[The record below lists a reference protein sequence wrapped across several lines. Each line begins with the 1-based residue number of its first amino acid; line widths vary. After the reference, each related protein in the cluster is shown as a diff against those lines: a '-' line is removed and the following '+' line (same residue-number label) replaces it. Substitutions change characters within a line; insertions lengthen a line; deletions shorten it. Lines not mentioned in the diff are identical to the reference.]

1 MAKTYNHK
9 KRRRNSTRKS
19 GGYIYSFK
27 TSKLKDAMK
36 KGRVEANKH
45 YENSKKAY
53 QPHADKLVSDIN
65 KQYNKQKS
73 DINTQYN
80 KQKYKNTSNFAT
92 AKYGEHM
99 YNKSK
104 TMVAPHVE
112 TIRTKFNANQALEAA
127 ARSQAGSPQAD
138 FQYGSPGVIAT
149 QSPTIYDP

>member
-27 TSKLKDAMK
+27 TSKLQDAMK
-36 KGRVEANKH
+36 KGRAEANKH
-45 YENSKKAY
+45 YERSMKAY
-53 QPHADKLVSDIN
+53 QPHADKLVSDMN
-65 KQYNKQKS
+65 K
-73 DINTQYN
+73 QYN
-80 KQKYKNTSNFAT
+80 KQKYKNTSNFAA

-127 ARSQAGSPQAD
+127 ARSQAGSPQAN